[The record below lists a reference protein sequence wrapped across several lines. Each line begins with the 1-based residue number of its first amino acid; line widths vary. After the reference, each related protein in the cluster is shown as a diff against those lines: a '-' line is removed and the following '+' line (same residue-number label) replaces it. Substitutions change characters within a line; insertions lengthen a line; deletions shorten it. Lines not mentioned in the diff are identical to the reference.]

1 MRQSGELIQFLHNN
15 WNQKNKMFTL
25 SLLCFNAIIWVY
37 GSSRTNTF
45 RFRIGFHSLR
55 SSTKRVCTTCWM
67 ENQWGCWTSHDGV
80 RRIALVDILI
90 LKSLSKGV
98 YIESRT
104 FLNCTKCKTCCAS
117 FYQGF

>member
-1 MRQSGELIQFLHNN
+1 
-15 WNQKNKMFTL
+15 
-25 SLLCFNAIIWVY
+25 
-37 GSSRTNTF
+37 
-45 RFRIGFHSLR
+45 
-55 SSTKRVCTTCWM
+55 M

-90 LKSLSKGV
+90 LKSLSQGV